1 MQSVRAQN
9 LPRLTVERFTFS
21 AKPVSPKMGRPFSLR
36 IVLVVR
42 GYVRRID
49 NVTLPILSQLA
60 LRGDERTIT
69 HAHGTSTY
77 RETLRVRANRTGT
90 IDLAPATLDA
100 VDARTGQA
108 EQYSSNPLHIVVRG
122 GMLQPFASAD
132 SAVGSLLPVLERIA
146 LLGVGALALAF
157 ALALTTAYLLLHR
170 RRPPEIVAPPV
181 PLPLE
186 PEPGPTQTRNE
197 RLRDAALVLRAEPT
211 RSVVRSVRVAVRAL
225 VGASAHETLA
235 DVLARLP
242 DIDRDL
248 VPLLRA
254 LERAAFT
261 TDEDLANAIQT
272 CLRAFAEV
280 KE

>member
-1 MQSVRAQN
+1 MRAQN
-9 LPRLTVERFTFS
+9 LPRLTVERFTLS
-21 AKPVSPKMGRPFSLR
+21 AKPVSPKVGRQFSLR

-60 LRGDERTIT
+60 LRGDERTIA
-69 HAHGTSTY
+69 HARGTSTY
-77 RETLRVRANRTGT
+77 RETLQVRANRAGT

-108 EQYSSNPLHIVVRG
+108 EQYSSNPLRIVVRG
-122 GMLQPFASAD
+122 RLLRPFASAGG
-132 SAVGSLLPVLERIA
+132 VFETLRPVLARIA
-146 LLGVGALALAF
+146 LFIVGVVALVLALAV
-157 ALALTTAYLLLHR
+157 ATVYLLLR
-170 RRPPEIVAPPV
+170 RRRRPEIVAPSVPV
-181 PLPLE
+181 PLQ

-197 RLRDAALVLRAEPT
+197 RLRDAALVLRAEQT

-242 DIDRDL
+242 DFDLDL

-261 TDEDLANAIQT
+261 TDEDLPSAIQS
-272 CLRAFAEV
+272 CIRAFAEV
-280 KE
+280 RE